1 MHIDRFITYFKK
13 PHRTPKG
20 WQVLCP
26 AHDDSNNSLSIGIG
40 SDNKIIMKCHAG
52 CDNED
57 ILSSIGLKISDL
69 FQDELKPNKVYTG
82 TEKKETEYKYYDEN
96 GEYYCSAVRIDI
108 PGEKKTFIARI
119 GNKKT
124 MCGKKP
130 ILYNLHKVKKAIV
143 NEEII
148 LLPEG
153 EKQCDNIE
161 KHFDMTAT
169 TNMFGAGKDKW
180 KPEYSDTLTWANV
193 VILPDND
200 DPGQLHCETIC
211 ETLPKTAK
219 TLKVLNLP
227 GLPIGGDI
235 SDWIAAGGT
244 KEQLLKLIEDTPIY
258 KPPKKKTEKD
268 NFYYDKDKK
277 EYLYHNG
284 KCWLSLNEGQFKKN
298 LENMGY
304 KSKKFKGQTL
314 SEVDMHL
321 IDLRENNHVDYV
333 GGLAGYPKGFYMI
346 DEKRL
351 LVNQGPKLIYPK
363 EGKFDMIDKI
373 IDNLLFDMD
382 ETDEKKQDLQLI
394 HFILWL
400 KIAYESLMYRTF
412 RPGQVLI
419 LAGERECGKSL
430 LQKIITELLGGRSA
444 RPYKF
449 MTDKSEF
456 NADLFEA
463 EHLIIEDEVAMTG
476 IKERRQF
483 GNKIKQFAANDSHRC
498 RAMYRDAMELK
509 PFWRVSISL
518 NDEPENLLILP
529 PMDESL
535 VDKMIILR
543 AFKKPMPMNTSKNE
557 DRIKFW
563 QKIKE
568 ELPAFAYY
576 LTTLKIP
583 EDKISER
590 YGVTHFHNEYILGE
604 ISLLSPENKLLDLID
619 ICLFK
624 DDFTQKNEFELT
636 ARDLEMKLITNN
648 DTKYGAEKLLSHPTT
663 CGTYLGRLAK
673 KTDRVE
679 QIRKANERL
688 WKIKRKV

>member
-1 MHIDRFITYFKK
+1 MNIDQFVSHFKK

-26 AHDDSNNSLSIGIG
+26 AHDDNNNSLSIGIG
-40 SDNKIIMKCHAG
+40 TDNKIIMKCHAG

-57 ILSSIGLKISDL
+57 ILSVIGLKITDL

-82 TEKKETEYKYYDEN
+82 TEKKETEYIYHDEN
-96 GEYYCSAVRIDI
+96 GEYYCSAVRIDT
-108 PGEKKTFIARI
+108 PGKQKTFVARV
-119 GNKKT
+119 GNKNG
-124 MCGKKP
+124 MCGKNP

-161 KHFDMTAT
+161 KHFGMTAT
-169 TNMFGAGKDKW
+169 TNMFGAGKNKW
-180 KPEYSDTLTWANV
+180 KPEYSDALTWANV

-200 DPGQLHCETIC
+200 EPGQLHCETIC
-211 ETLPKTAK
+211 ETLPKTVK

-235 SDWIAAGGT
+235 SDWIEKGGT
-244 KEQLLKLIEDTPIY
+244 KDQLLKLIDSTPIY
-258 KPPKKKTEKD
+258 KPPKKKTEQD

-298 LENMGY
+298 LITMGY
-304 KSKKFKGQTL
+304 KPKKKFEKI
-314 SEVDMHL
+314 SELDLKL
-321 IDLRENNHVDYV
+321 IDLRENYHVDYV
-333 GGLAGYPKGFYMI
+333 GGLAGYPKGFYVI

-363 EGKFDMIDKI
+363 EGKFDTIEKI
-373 IDNLLFDMD
+373 VDNLLYNPEDDNPDF
-382 ETDEKKQDLQLI
+382 QLI
-394 HFILWL
+394 HFVLWL
-400 KIAYESLMYRTF
+400 KIAYESLMNRTF

-563 QKIKE
+563 QIIKE
-568 ELPAFAYY
+568 ELPAFAHY

-590 YGVTHFHNEYILGE
+590 YGVLHYHNEYILNE
-604 ISLLSPENKLLDLID
+604 ISQLAPENKLLDLID

-624 DDFTQKNEFELT
+624 DDFTKTNEFELT
-636 ARDLEMKLITNN
+636 ARDLEVQLINN
-648 DTKYGAEKLLSHPTT
+648 ANTKYDAQKLLSHVTT

-673 KTDRVE
+673 KTNRVE

-688 WKIKRKV
+688 WKIRRREG